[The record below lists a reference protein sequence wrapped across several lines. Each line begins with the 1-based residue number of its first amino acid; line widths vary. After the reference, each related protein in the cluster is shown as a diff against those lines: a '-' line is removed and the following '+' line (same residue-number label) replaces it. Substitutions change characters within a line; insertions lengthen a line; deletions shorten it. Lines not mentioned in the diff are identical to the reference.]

1 MIDRTDDLSYHR
13 RRADQ
18 EQGLAQT
25 AADPMVRRVHEQL
38 AQYQRERVDTPAVL
52 RVVQPD

>member
-38 AQYQRERVDTPAVL
+38 AQYHRERVDRPAVL